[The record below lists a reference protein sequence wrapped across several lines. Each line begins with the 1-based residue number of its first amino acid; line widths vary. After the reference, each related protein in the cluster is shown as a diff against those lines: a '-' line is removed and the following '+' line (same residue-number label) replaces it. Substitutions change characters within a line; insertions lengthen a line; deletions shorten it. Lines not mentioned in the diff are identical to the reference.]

1 MGVSYLLHIACL
13 SKIHG
18 NEERLL
24 AYAITVIKESIADHM
39 YRMAIITM
47 MCPDPTVKKDRC
59 VKMAII
65 HDMAEALVGDI
76 TPLDKVPKGLC
87 LLPFLSF
94 SFNHSLILSHNL
106 P

>member
-1 MGVSYLLHIACL
+1 MEHA
-13 SKIHG
+13 
-18 NEERLL
+18 
-24 AYAITVIKESIADHM
+24 ESIADHM

-76 TPLDKVPKGLC
+76 TPLDKVPKGLYSQTRFAHNTSWSPS
-87 LLPFLSF
+87 LPYCIVFHRRIRGPVELT
-94 SFNHSLILSHNL
+94 IISHM
-106 P
+106 